1 MPALRSIAVSVE
13 EVEPGAFEWVLFE
26 QGIEWS
32 LLKRANRPAA
42 SYDKA
47 MAAGLLALQG
57 MIDDLD
63 SGPREEETEERPPKR
78 ATFGFGFG
86 GLK

>member
-13 EVEPGAFEWVLFE
+13 EVEPGAFEWVLFKR
-26 QGIEWS
+26 GIEWT
-32 LLKRANRPAA
+32 LIKRAQRHTA
-42 SYDKA
+42 SYAKA
-47 MAAGLLALQG
+47 MAAGLLALQS

-63 SGPREEETEERPPKR
+63 AGPREEETEERAPKR